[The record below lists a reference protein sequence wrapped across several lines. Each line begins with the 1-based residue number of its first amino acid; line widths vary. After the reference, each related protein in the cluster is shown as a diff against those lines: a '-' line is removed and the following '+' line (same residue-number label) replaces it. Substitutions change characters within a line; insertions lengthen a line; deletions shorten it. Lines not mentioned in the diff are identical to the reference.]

1 MEEFFANFREK
12 SLNALEYI
20 RNKGHFAYIKTQFTF
35 YHALNALHRK
45 GQQWFPNKHESVPGE
60 INLDNDLEH
69 NLENSD
75 TQHLIHF

>member
-1 MEEFFANFREK
+1 MEEFFTNFREK

-20 RNKGHFAYIKTQFTF
+20 RNKGRFAYIKTQFTI
-35 YHALNALHRK
+35 YHAITALHRK
-45 GQQWFPNKHESVPGE
+45 GQQWFPNKNDHESV
-60 INLDNDLEH
+60 IDLDNDLEH